1 MEMKKRILV
10 VDDNPDIRMVV
21 QTVLEA
27 NDYFVDTAEDGDE
40 ALEFLNDAE
49 RVSQLTAIIL
59 DILMPR
65 LNGLEVLKKLR
76 TQVHTRNVPVIM
88 LTTEGLAQDIIKGY
102 NEGAQYYIPKPFTSQ
117 QLLYGL
123 NLVLEDGKDPLE
135 LELEKKIAELE

>member
-1 MEMKKRILV
+1 MKKRILV